1 MSVSHKFITIEGAI
15 GAGKT
20 TLAKMLAAELQSTL
34 LLEEFSENPYLE
46 NFYKEQ
52 EKYALSL
59 ELSLL
64 LERHQQLMGLLSI
77 QRLLESSCVSDYYFM
92 KSLLF
97 ANINLPEDQYLIFKK
112 IFELITDKFPV
123 PDLIVYLQRPVTVL
137 KQSIVKRARAY
148 EQSITNA
155 YLATIQNTY
164 LTYFKTL
171 KNQQILLLNIGEMDF
186 ENKKEDY
193 KKISGLINKS
203 YPMGITELNL

>member
-1 MSVSHKFITIEGAI
+1 
-15 GAGKT
+15 
-20 TLAKMLAAELQSTL
+20 MLAAELQTTL
-34 LLEEFSENPYLE
+34 LLEEFSENPYLA

-64 LERHQQLMGLLSI
+64 LERHQQLMGLAAI
-77 QRLLESSCVSDYYFM
+77 QLLLESPCVSDYYFI

-112 IFELITDKFPV
+112 VFELITDKLPA
-123 PDLIVYLQRPVTVL
+123 PDLIVYLQRPVALL
-137 KQSIVKRARAY
+137 KQSIVKRGRTY
-148 EQSITNA
+148 EMDITAA
-155 YLATIQNTY
+155 YLATIQNAY

-171 KNQQILLLNIGEMDF
+171 KNQQVLLLNIGELDF

-193 KKISGLINKS
+193 KKISSLINKS

>member
-1 MSVSHKFITIEGAI
+1 MVHKFIAIEGAI

-20 TLAKMLAAELQSTL
+20 TLAKMLAAELQTTL
-34 LLEEFSENPYLE
+34 LLEEFSENPYLA
-46 NFYKEQ
+46 NFYKDQ

-64 LERHQQLMGLLSI
+64 LERHQQLTGLTAI
-77 QRLLESSCVSDYYFM
+77 QLLLKSPCVSDYYFI

-112 IFELITDKFPV
+112 VFELITDKLPA
-123 PDLIVYLQRPVTVL
+123 PDLIVYLQRPVALL
-137 KQSIVKRARAY
+137 KQSIVKRGRAY
-148 EQSITNA
+148 EIDITAA
-155 YLATIQNTY
+155 YLATIQNAY

-171 KNQQILLLNIGEMDF
+171 KNQQVLLLNIGELDF

-193 KKISGLINKS
+193 KKISSLINKS